1 MKRSRRTALAIAAAG
16 AVVAVAAL
24 PVASAAPAEQKVSGG
39 RPSWAVASAD
49 RGPTDPG
56 TELEARVYLA
66 GRDPQAMTAYALA
79 VTDPHNAAYRHFLSA
94 AEVNR
99 RFGPTAEQTRAVTS
113 WLKSSGLKVT
123 STDSHYVG
131 FRGSVDKVQR
141 AFDVQL
147 HDFADA
153 NGLHR
158 APTGEVKVPARI
170 ASAVQGV
177 VGLEDP
183 AKQGVRAKSAD
194 EVAAL
199 TAPRATEPDPWGPSP
214 ALYRA
219 EPCSNYWGEKP
230 ATDQPKSDGKTRP
243 WTLCGYG
250 PQELRKAYGLD
261 RTSLTG
267 RGVTVGIIDP
277 YASPTI
283 EADVAAYANK
293 HVSQGWRPGQLK
305 QYTTPGGSPDCF
317 GGPPNAIYVEE
328 ALDIEAVHAMA
339 PDADVAYVG
348 AKDCSDPSL
357 LDALNRLVDHH
368 LADMVSNSWGDGAN
382 GPATEAIRQAYEDV
396 FQRAAI
402 QGIGVYFSSGD
413 CGVEDPVTGCGRN
426 EDSNGVQTEYPPES
440 VWVTGVGGTT
450 MALGPD
456 YRKVFEAGWGNI
468 RSEKKA
474 DGSGWDPDPRAG
486 YPAAFTGGSGGG
498 TSAKVRQPAY
508 QAGVVPAK
516 LARTLLTGET
526 SAYPMRVVPDVA
538 MDGDNNTGMMVGQTW
553 LKADGTVGYLEVR
566 LGGTSLSS
574 PLMAGLQAVAQQAQR
589 SPIGFANPQLYQR
602 AGSRAFDDV
611 TDTPFGP
618 NELLNVVRNDY
629 SNITD
634 PTSPIKT
641 RLYTFG
647 LNGPIKA
654 VTGYDDVTGVGTPS
668 STYAQSYQR

>member
-1 MKRSRRTALAIAAAG
+1 VLAAGLTGAMVAAA
-16 AVVAVAAL
+16 VL
-24 PVASAAPAEQKVSGG
+24 PAASAAPDERTVSGG
-39 RPSWAVASAD
+39 RPVWAVPSAD
-49 RGPTDPG
+49 RGRTDPKSDV
-56 TELEARVYLA
+56 EARVYLA
-66 GRDPQAMTAYALA
+66 GRDPQAMTAYAVA

-99 RFGPTAEQTRAVTS
+99 RFGPTKEQTEAVSS
-113 WLKSSGLKVT
+113 WLKSSGLRVT
-123 STDSHYVG
+123 STDAHYVG
-131 FRGSVDKVQR
+131 FRGSVEQVQR
-141 AFDVQL
+141 AFAVEL
-147 HDFADA
+147 HDFADQG
-153 NGLHR
+153 GLHR
-158 APTGEVKVPARI
+158 APAGEVKVPARL

-194 EVAAL
+194 DVAAL
-199 TAPRATEPDPWGPSP
+199 TAPRADEPDPWGPTP

-219 EPCSNYWGEKP
+219 EPCSNYWGEKQ

-261 RTSLTG
+261 KTSLTG
-267 RGVTVGIIDP
+267 RGVTVGIIDA

-283 EADVAAYANK
+283 EADLAAYANK
-293 HVSQGWRPGQLK
+293 HVFQGWKPGQLK

-317 GGPPNAIYVEE
+317 GGPPNASYVEE
-328 ALDIEAVHAMA
+328 SLDIEAVHALA
-339 PDADVAYVG
+339 PDANVAYVG
-348 AKDCSDPSL
+348 AKDCSDASF
-357 LDALNRLVDHH
+357 LDALNRMVDGH
-368 LADMVSNSWGDGAN
+368 LADLVSNSWGDGAD

-402 QGIGVYFSSGD
+402 QGIGVYYSSGD
-413 CGVEDPVTGCGRN
+413 CGVEDPRSGCGQN
-426 EDSNGVQTEYPPES
+426 ENSSGVQTEYPPES

-450 MALGPD
+450 MALGAD
-456 YRKVFEAGWGNI
+456 YRKVIEAGWGNI
-468 RSEKKA
+468 RSDKSA
-474 DGSGWDPDPRAG
+474 DGTGWNPDPRAG

-553 LKADGTVGYLEVR
+553 LRADGTVGYLEVR

-574 PLMAGLQAVAQQAQR
+574 PLMAGLQAVAQQAQG

-602 AGSRAFDDV
+602 AGTKAFDDV
-611 TDTPFGP
+611 TDTPLGAG
-618 NELLNVVRNDY
+618 ELFNVVRNDY
-629 SNITD
+629 SDITD
-634 PTSPIKT
+634 PTSPVKT

-654 VTGYDDVTGVGTPS
+654 VSGYDDVTGVGTPS